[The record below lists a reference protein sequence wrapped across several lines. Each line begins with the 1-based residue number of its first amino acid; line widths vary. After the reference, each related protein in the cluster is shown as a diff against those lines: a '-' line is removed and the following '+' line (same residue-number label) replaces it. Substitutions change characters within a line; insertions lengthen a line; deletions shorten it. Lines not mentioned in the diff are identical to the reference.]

1 MDAPLP
7 VPWPALAFVLGAL
20 VGSFLNVVVAR
31 VPAGESIIW
40 PGSRCPTCRTP
51 IPPHLNVPIL
61 SWLWLRG
68 RCRHCKTRIPA
79 RYPMVELLTAALFT
93 ACAVRFGFS
102 AGAWLAMAF
111 AAALVAVTFV
121 DIDIWEIPDEISL
134 PGIAVGVLLAPPA
147 FAMPWWAGAAGATLG
162 AASLLSVRWIYQL
175 LRGQEG
181 MGLGDVKLIAMIG
194 AFVGPAGL
202 LPTILVAS
210 LSGTVIGA
218 LVLWLGPSGPTEGD
232 TDGQA
237 DGQADG
243 APPEAEIE
251 RRPSAEV
258 GVPKAASDDSDAAGS
273 DGAREPSNAG
283 SEPNEHSVPSPP
295 PSETSPTLGSAE
307 KRSETTAGPEED
319 EDDWEP
325 PENAVPFG
333 PFLALGGLTQLLM
346 GPVVLRLLQLGP

>member
-1 MDAPLP
+1 
-7 VPWPALAFVLGAL
+7 
-20 VGSFLNVVVAR
+20 
-31 VPAGESIIW
+31 
-40 PGSRCPTCRTP
+40 
-51 IPPHLNVPIL
+51 
-61 SWLWLRG
+61 
-68 RCRHCKTRIPA
+68 
-79 RYPMVELLTAALFT
+79 
-93 ACAVRFGFS
+93 
-102 AGAWLAMAF
+102 
-111 AAALVAVTFV
+111 
-121 DIDIWEIPDEISL
+121 
-134 PGIAVGVLLAPPA
+134 
-147 FAMPWWAGAAGATLG
+147 
-162 AASLLSVRWIYQL
+162 
-175 LRGQEG
+175 

-243 APPEAEIE
+243 APPEAEVE

-283 SEPNEHSVPSPP
+283 SEPNEPSVPSPP
-295 PSETSPTLGSAE
+295 PSETSPTPGSAE